1 MQYTK
6 LTLQSDY
13 IVKLEVGD
21 KVHEAIQDFCHKE
34 NITTGWIT
42 GLGAIK
48 DISLGYYNL
57 TTRKYQFK
65 HYEEIYEVMG
75 LIGNIALIEGKPFL
89 HIHTSISDENN
100 TVSAGH
106 LEYATV
112 AVTLELR
119 ITAYKE
125 SISRLFEE
133 AVGLKLLQCAYNNIE

>member
-21 KVHEAIQDFCHKE
+21 KVHDAILDFCQAE

-42 GLGAIK
+42 GLGAIES
-48 DISLGYYNL
+48 ISLGYYNL

-65 HYEEIYEVMG
+65 YYSEIYEVMG
-75 LIGNIALIEGKPFL
+75 LIGNIALIEGKTFL
-89 HIHTSISDENN
+89 HIHTSISDEDNV
-100 TVSAGH
+100 VSAGH

-119 ITAYKE
+119 ITAYQQ
-125 SISRLFEE
+125 SISRLFED
-133 AVGLKLLQCAYNNIE
+133 AVGLKLLQCGE

>member
-21 KVHEAIQDFCHKE
+21 KVHDAILDFCKKE

-42 GLGAIK
+42 GLGAIEN
-48 DISLGYYNL
+48 ISLGYYDL
-57 TTRKYQFK
+57 TSRKYQFK
-65 HYEEIYEVMG
+65 HYSNVYEAMG
-75 LIGNIALIEGKPFL
+75 LIGNIALVDGAPFL

-112 AVTLELR
+112 AVTLELQ
-119 ITAYKE
+119 ITAYQQ
-125 SISRLFEE
+125 SISRLFED
-133 AVGLKLLQCAYNNIE
+133 AVGLKLLQCGQ